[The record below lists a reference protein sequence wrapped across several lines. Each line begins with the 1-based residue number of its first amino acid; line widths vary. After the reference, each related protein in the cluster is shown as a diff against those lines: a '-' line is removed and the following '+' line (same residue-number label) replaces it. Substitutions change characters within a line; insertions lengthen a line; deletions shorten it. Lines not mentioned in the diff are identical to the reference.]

1 MRTVLSQVF
10 KYGAAFK
17 TKAIKMDIAAAIAMV
32 TQGLGIA
39 RTLRT
44 IEKNFDEAT
53 YKAQIA
59 EVIEALTD
67 AKLALADAKEN
78 MAERDKE
85 IERLK
90 ANFQLRA
97 NLVSDRGDYKYIA
110 NDAGQPLGYPICPKC
125 EVLDGRIVQL
135 KQDGGMIHGRCPAC
149 STKFS
154 PVTAY
159 LTQQE
164 REQRE
169 AEKRAEEARAAE
181 NLGELGSKLA

>member
-1 MRTVLSQVF
+1 
-10 KYGAAFK
+10 
-17 TKAIKMDIAAAIAMV
+17 MDIGAGIAAV

-39 RTLRT
+39 KALRG
-44 IEKNFDEAT
+44 IEKTYDEAT
-53 YKAQIA
+53 YKAKVA

-67 AKLALADAKEN
+67 AKLAMAEAKESLADK
-78 MAERDKE
+78 DKE

-97 NLVSDRGDYKYIA
+97 NLISDCGDYKYITNEA
-110 NDAGQPLGYPICPKC
+110 DEPLGYPMCPRC

-135 KQDGGMIHGRCPAC
+135 KQDGGLINARCPAC

-159 LTQQE
+159 FTQKERDEVRAE
-164 REQRE
+164 RE
-169 AEKRAEEARAAE
+169 AEEARSAAK
-181 NLGELGSKLA
+181 LRDLGSKLA